1 MPMTLTGSCRCGAVR
16 FSCASHTPQPYQRCY
31 CTICRKTTGGGGYAI
46 NLGARNDTMRIEDP
60 TGAGPSTGPRS
71 RRTTGSARWSTGER
85 SFCTLCGTALW
96 LFDPTWPDLVHPLA
110 SAIDSDLP
118 VPVASVHLMLDFKPG
133 WVELQLGP
141 NGRLFHP
148 LPRRCRSRI
157 GTGNTASG
165 WSEAGVRH

>member
-46 NLGARNDTMRIEDP
+46 NLAARNDTMRIEDP
-60 TGAGPSTGPRS
+60 NGARAVYRAEIEEDDGVCTV
-71 RRTTGSARWSTGER
+71 STGER

-118 VPVASVHLMLDFKPG
+118 APVASVHLMLDFKPS

-141 NGRLFHP
+141 TDECFARYPTLSIDDWH
-148 LPRRCRSRI
+148 RQH
-157 GTGNTASG
+157 
-165 WSEAGVRH
+165 GVRVE